1 MYKAKLKK
9 IEEKVTAKIEDKVLS
24 LKVFGEPRP
33 NYIAKVTIFDKILA
47 KTFLRFFPIY
57 VRPNFLTVFRF
68 VSIPFVIFFLMHE
81 DYEIGL
87 WLFAISA
94 FTDALDGAIARTRN
108 MITDWGIVFDPLADK
123 LLIGSAAIIVISRF
137 ISPYLAGVIVFLEV
151 LLILFSYLRFKG
163 EVVPAKTVGKI
174 KMILQSFGVC
184 FLLLAI
190 VINMPIFITIAT
202 YTLYLA
208 IVFALLSLFIYRSI

>member
-9 IEEKVTAKIEDKVLS
+9 IETKVTEKINDKVLS
-24 LKVFGEPRP
+24 LRVFDEPRP
-33 NYIAKVTIFDKILA
+33 NYVSKITIFDRILE
-47 KTFLRFFPIY
+47 KTFLKLFPVF

-137 ISPYLAGVIVFLEV
+137 ISPYLAGVVVFLEV